1 MVAREAL
8 GEAPPAGVSVV
19 NRYNDYNRAPCSLQY
34 CYAMR
39 TPRYSI
45 VSETETGA
53 LRPVTFHT

>member
-8 GEAPPAGVSVV
+8 GEAPPAGVPVV
-19 NRYNDYNRAPCSLQY
+19 NRSNDYNRAPCSRQY

-45 VSETETGA
+45 VSGTK
-53 LRPVTFHT
+53 LRHYVL